1 MTRHD
6 IETIKN
12 TFQPGMRILLHEMKG
27 EPRMYD
33 GLEGTIGSVDDIGQ
47 IHVRWD
53 NGSSLA
59 LNYEEDSFELTE
71 TPNRIQILLIEPG
84 KYPKTMEIND
94 SLESMQSLVGG
105 YIEEYCP
112 FDDDVAIVCNDEGK
126 INGLPLNRA
135 IYDSQTNE
143 LLDIIAGNFFLVGT
157 PTDSDSFQSL
167 TQEQQMKYSKMF
179 KYPERFTE
187 TYGKISAEKYK
198 PVGKDQ
204 ER

>member
-1 MTRHD
+1 
-6 IETIKN
+6 
-12 TFQPGMRILLHEMKG
+12 
-27 EPRMYD
+27 MYD
-33 GLEGTIGSVDDIGQ
+33 GLEGTIESVDDIGQ

-59 LNYEEDSFELTE
+59 LNYEEDSFELTDA
-71 TPNRIQILLIEPG
+71 PNRIQILLIEPG